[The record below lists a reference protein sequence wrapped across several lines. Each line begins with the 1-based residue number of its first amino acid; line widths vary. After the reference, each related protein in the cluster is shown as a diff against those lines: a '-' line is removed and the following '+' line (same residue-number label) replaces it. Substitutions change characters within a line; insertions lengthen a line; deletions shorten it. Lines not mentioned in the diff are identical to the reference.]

1 MVGVLVGFMA
11 FFSLAGSLVGT
22 TDPDQLARSG
32 ASVVTPE
39 KTGQLV
45 FVVALGLVT
54 LGIAIW
60 SITDAARTAKRASS
74 SRSSDS

>member
-1 MVGVLVGFMA
+1 MVGVVVGLMA
-11 FFSLAGSLVGT
+11 FFSLVGSLVGT

-39 KTGQLV
+39 KTGQLF
-45 FVVALGLVT
+45 FVVVLGLIT

-60 SITDAARTAKRASS
+60 SISDAARSAKRASS
-74 SRSSDS
+74 SKSGDS